1 MTGKPVFVVHLGALR
16 SRSLKETKSS
26 GSASCRPGA
35 AILVGDK
42 LRWEVWLG
50 RYDSNRMTE
59 SASVGLSVD
68 GNLTESPRTND
79 RLIVRCSDAH
89 GLERAA

>member
-1 MTGKPVFVVHLGALR
+1 MRSVDATKTASVVLR
-16 SRSLKETKSS
+16 GFADEPSNR
-26 GSASCRPGA
+26 A
-35 AILVGDK
+35 GDK

-50 RYDSNRMTE
+50 RYDSKKVAE
-59 SASVGLSVD
+59 STSVGLSGD
-68 GNLTESPRTND
+68 RTLTSRSRTND

>member
-1 MTGKPVFVVHLGALR
+1 M
-16 SRSLKETKSS
+16 SS
-26 GSASCRPGA
+26 TARPNRA
-35 AILVGDK
+35 GDK

>member
-1 MTGKPVFVVHLGALR
+1 M
-16 SRSLKETKSS
+16 
-26 GSASCRPGA
+26 
-35 AILVGDK
+35 
-42 LRWEVWLG
+42 RWEVWLG

-79 RLIVRCSDAH
+79 RLIVRCSDAY

>member
-1 MTGKPVFVVHLGALR
+1 M
-16 SRSLKETKSS
+16 
-26 GSASCRPGA
+26 
-35 AILVGDK
+35 
-42 LRWEVWLG
+42 RWEVWLG